1 MGRRRSVKAIDAKTD
16 DVKERIISA
25 EKRYD
30 SLCRELSVLQEER
43 DQIMT

>member
-25 EKRYD
+25 EKHYD